1 MKHFL
6 LSVLFLL
13 ASSVVHAQMKMHD
26 ITYDSTYCYEK
37 RGERLC
43 IRAYIKLI
51 EYSSQM
57 LQLSFGETPLTPV
70 KVAANGIAEVWL
82 PLIGEEETLLAFT
95 GKQKKSGR
103 SSTIHS
109 FNTL

>member
-1 MKHFL
+1 
-6 LSVLFLL
+6 
-13 ASSVVHAQMKMHD
+13 
-26 ITYDSTYCYEK
+26 
-37 RGERLC
+37 
-43 IRAYIKLI
+43 
-51 EYSSQM
+51 M